1 MNIQDINK
9 NGLNSEMS
17 QFTFKKEEKLKETN
31 NNNNNNNVI
40 QNSSLITEKRRNELK
55 KFINFSNK
63 FTH

>member
-1 MNIQDINK
+1 LNIQDINK
-9 NGLNSEMS
+9 NGLTSEMS

-31 NNNNNNNVI
+31 NNNNVV
-40 QNSSLITEKRRNELK
+40 QNSTLITEKRRNELK